1 MRAISLGLVALTCA
15 TTALCA
21 AGAQRRTLEGG
32 GRRRYH
38 RVQHGHC
45 SYTFVLPEADPLPC
59 PAAPGAV
66 PGPANVLLQ
75 RDSPAGTAGHGA
87 AQRLRHLERI
97 LENSTQWLLKRCLN
111 DPLDPHFPAQLE
123 SYIQSSMKPEMAE
136 LQQTAVQNQTAT
148 MLEIGSSLLNRSAEQ
163 SRKLTDVEAQWW
175 RYQGCVPETGQPG
188 DTTTVVWLWLLVP
201 RLPLLPRQVLNQTW
215 RIEMQL
221 QENSLSTTKLEK
233 QLLLQTNEI
242 HKLQNRNNILEVRV
256 LEMETKQQA
265 ELAGAHSEKERLQRL
280 LSRQSGTIEE
290 MEKTLLAASAN
301 TSLLQRQQL
310 QLLQSV
316 QSLVRL
322 VSQGRGEQAMSL
334 GQEQQFQDCAEVRR
348 AGIHAS
354 GIYTLHIANLSEP
367 KKAYCDM
374 ETDRGGWTIIQLRAN
389 GSLSFQRSWREYKQ
403 GFGDASGEYWL
414 GNEAVHLLTS
424 QVPYTLRVELQ
435 DWEGGQVYA
444 HYGKFQLGS
453 EQQFYRL
460 SLQDYSGTAGQQSGL
475 ALQGTQFSTRDA
487 DNDNCLCKC
496 AQMLSGGWW
505 FDACG
510 LSNLNGIY
518 YPARNNIRKLN
529 GIRWHH
535 FQGPSYS
542 LKGTRMMIRPSSF

>member
-1 MRAISLGLVALTCA
+1 
-15 TTALCA
+15 
-21 AGAQRRTLEGG
+21 QRRALEGG

-59 PAAPGAV
+59 PAPPGPA

-97 LENSTQWLLKRCLN
+97 LENSTQWLLK
-111 DPLDPHFPAQLE
+111 LE
-123 SYIQSSMKPEMAE
+123 SYIQSSVKPEMAE

-163 SRKLTDVEAQWW
+163 SRKLTDVEA
-175 RYQGCVPETGQPG
+175 
-188 DTTTVVWLWLLVP
+188 
-201 RLPLLPRQVLNQTW
+201 QVLNQTW

-256 LEMETKQQA
+256 LEMEMKQQA
-265 ELAGAHSEKERLQRL
+265 ELAGAHSEKEKLQRL

-290 MEKTLLAASAN
+290 MEKTLLATSAN

-322 VSQGRGEQAMSL
+322 VSQGRGERAMSP
-334 GQEQQFQDCAEVRR
+334 GKEQQFQDCAELPSL
-348 AGIHAS
+348 AGMYLATHCKPPPACPS
-354 GIYTLHIANLSEP
+354 LPLQ
-367 KKAYCDM
+367 AYCDM

-403 GFGDASGEYWL
+403 GFGDAAGEYWL

-424 QVPYTLRVELQ
+424 RVPYALRVELQ

-453 EQQFYRL
+453 ERQFYRL

-542 LKGTRMMIRPSSF
+542 LKGTRMMIRPTSF

>member
-1 MRAISLGLVALTCA
+1 
-15 TTALCA
+15 
-21 AGAQRRTLEGG
+21 QRRALEGG
-32 GRRRYH
+32 SRRRYH

-45 SYTFVLPEADPLPC
+45 SYTFVLPEADPPPC
-59 PAAPGAV
+59 PPAPVV
-66 PGPANVLLQ
+66 PGPANALLQ
-75 RDSPAGTAGHGA
+75 RDSPASTAHASHGA
-87 AQRLRHLERI
+87 TQRLRHLERI
-97 LENSTQWLLKRCLN
+97 LENSTQWLLK
-111 DPLDPHFPAQLE
+111 LE
-123 SYIQSSMKPEMAE
+123 SYIQTSMKPEMAQ
-136 LQQTAVQNQTAT
+136 LRQTAVQNQTAT
-148 MLEIGSSLLNRSAEQ
+148 MLEIGSTLLNQSAEQ
-163 SRKLTDVEAQWW
+163 SRKLTDVEAQ
-175 RYQGCVPETGQPG
+175 
-188 DTTTVVWLWLLVP
+188 
-201 RLPLLPRQVLNQTW
+201 VLNQTS

-256 LEMETKQQA
+256 LEMETKHQA
-265 ELAGAHSEKERLQRL
+265 ELAGARSEKEKLQRL
-280 LSRQSGTIEE
+280 VSRQSGTIEE
-290 MEKTLLAASAN
+290 LEKSLLAASAN

-310 QLLQSV
+310 QLLESV

-322 VSQGRGEQAMSL
+322 VSQGRGEP
-334 GQEQQFQDCAEVRR
+334 ER
-348 AGIHAS
+348 AGRVWAA
-354 GIYTLHIANLSEP
+354 GELLTLPRGCQGAVPAPPALIALLCSPSRLSP
-367 KKAYCDM
+367 LQAYCDM
-374 ETDRGGWTIIQLRAN
+374 ETDRGGWTVIQLRTN

-403 GFGDASGEYWL
+403 GFGDAAGEYWL
-414 GNEAVHLLTS
+414 GNEAVHILTS
-424 QVPYTLRVELQ
+424 QAPYALRVELR

-453 EQQFYRL
+453 ERQLYRL
-460 SLQDYSGTAGQQSGL
+460 SLQDYSGTAGQQSGM
-475 ALQGTQFSTRDA
+475 ALQGTRFSTRDA

-518 YPARNNIRKLN
+518 YPARHNIRKLN

-542 LKGTRMMIRPSSF
+542 LKGTRMLIRPASF

>member
-1 MRAISLGLVALTCA
+1 MGVHVETI
-15 TTALCA
+15 
-21 AGAQRRTLEGG
+21 
-32 GRRRYH
+32 
-38 RVQHGHC
+38 
-45 SYTFVLPEADPLPC
+45 
-59 PAAPGAV
+59 APGDGRTF
-66 PGPANVLLQ
+66 P
-75 RDSPAGTAGHGA
+75 
-87 AQRLRHLERI
+87 
-97 LENSTQWLLKRCLN
+97 KRG
-111 DPLDPHFPAQLE
+111 
-123 SYIQSSMKPEMAE
+123 
-136 LQQTAVQNQTAT
+136 QTCVVHYTG
-148 MLEIGSSLLNRSAEQ
+148 MLEIGSSLLNQSAEQ
-163 SRKLTDVEAQWW
+163 SRKLTDVEAQ
-175 RYQGCVPETGQPG
+175 
-188 DTTTVVWLWLLVP
+188 
-201 RLPLLPRQVLNQTW
+201 VLNQTS

-221 QENSLSTTKLEK
+221 QENSLSTIKLEK

-256 LEMETKQQA
+256 LDMETKHQA
-265 ELAGAHSEKERLQRL
+265 ELAGARSEKEKLQRL
-280 LSRQSGTIEE
+280 VSRQSGTIEE
-290 MEKTLLAASAN
+290 LEKSLVAANAN
-301 TSLLQRQQL
+301 ASLLQRQQL

-322 VSQGRGEQAMSL
+322 VSQGRAPL
-334 GQEQQFQDCAEVRR
+334 PGQEQLFQDCAAVRR
-348 AGIHAS
+348 AGIRAS
-354 GIYTLHIANLSEP
+354 GVYTLHIANLSEP

-374 ETDRGGWTIIQLRAN
+374 DTDRGGWTVIQLRTN

-403 GFGDASGEYWL
+403 GFGDAAGEYWL
-414 GNEAVHLLTS
+414 GNEAVHALSS
-424 QVPYTLRVELQ
+424 QEPYALRVELR

-453 EQQFYRL
+453 ERQLYRL

-475 ALQGTQFSTRDA
+475 ALQGTRFSTRDA

-518 YPARNNIRKLN
+518 YPARHNIRKLN

-542 LKGTRMMIRPSSF
+542 LKGTRMLIRPAGF

>member
-1 MRAISLGLVALTCA
+1 L
-15 TTALCA
+15 
-21 AGAQRRTLEGG
+21 
-32 GRRRYH
+32 
-38 RVQHGHC
+38 
-45 SYTFVLPEADPLPC
+45 
-59 PAAPGAV
+59 
-66 PGPANVLLQ
+66 
-75 RDSPAGTAGHGA
+75 
-87 AQRLRHLERI
+87 
-97 LENSTQWLLKRCLN
+97 
-111 DPLDPHFPAQLE
+111 QLE
-123 SYIQSSMKPEMAE
+123 SYIQMSMKPEMAQ
-136 LQQTAVQNQTAT
+136 LRQTAVQNQTAT
-148 MLEIGSSLLNRSAEQ
+148 MLEIGSTLLNQSAEQ
-163 SRKLTDVEAQWW
+163 SRKLTDVEAQ
-175 RYQGCVPETGQPG
+175 
-188 DTTTVVWLWLLVP
+188 
-201 RLPLLPRQVLNQTW
+201 VLNQTS

-256 LEMETKQQA
+256 LEMETKHQA
-265 ELAGAHSEKERLQRL
+265 ELAGARSEKEKLQRL
-280 LSRQSGTIEE
+280 VIRQSGTIEE
-290 MEKTLLAASAN
+290 LEKSLLAASAN
-301 TSLLQRQQL
+301 TSLLQHQQL

-322 VSQGRGEQAMSL
+322 VSQGRAPQP
-334 GQEQQFQDCAEVRR
+334 GQEQLFQDCAELPSPGGTHPAAHPEPALVTALCSPSR
-348 AGIHAS
+348 
-354 GIYTLHIANLSEP
+354 LSP
-367 KKAYCDM
+367 LQAYCDM
-374 ETDRGGWTIIQLRAN
+374 ETDRGGWTVIQLRAN

-403 GFGDASGEYWL
+403 GFGDAAGEYWL

-424 QVPYTLRVELQ
+424 QAPYALRIELR

-453 EQQFYRL
+453 ERQLYRL
-460 SLQDYSGTAGQQSGL
+460 SLQDYSGTAGQQSGM
-475 ALQGTQFSTRDA
+475 ALQGTRFSTRDA

-518 YPARNNIRKLN
+518 YPARHNIRKLN

-542 LKGTRMMIRPSSF
+542 LKGTRMLIRPASF

>member
-1 MRAISLGLVALTCA
+1 
-15 TTALCA
+15 
-21 AGAQRRTLEGG
+21 
-32 GRRRYH
+32 
-38 RVQHGHC
+38 
-45 SYTFVLPEADPLPC
+45 
-59 PAAPGAV
+59 
-66 PGPANVLLQ
+66 
-75 RDSPAGTAGHGA
+75 
-87 AQRLRHLERI
+87 
-97 LENSTQWLLKRCLN
+97 
-111 DPLDPHFPAQLE
+111 QLE

-136 LQQTAVQNQTAT
+136 LRQTAAQNQTAT

-163 SRKLTDVEAQWW
+163 SRKLTDVEA
-175 RYQGCVPETGQPG
+175 
-188 DTTTVVWLWLLVP
+188 
-201 RLPLLPRQVLNQTW
+201 QVLNQTW

-265 ELAGAHSEKERLQRL
+265 ELAGAHLEKEKLQRL

-290 MEKTLLAASAN
+290 LEKTLLAASAN

-322 VSQGRGEQAMSL
+322 ISQGRGEKGV
-334 GQEQQFQDCAEVRR
+334 GQGVGRQWKN
-348 AGIHAS
+348 
-354 GIYTLHIANLSEP
+354 TLPSQEGDRVLMLSTP
-367 KKAYCDM
+367 SHPHPVLLSPLQAYCDM
-374 ETDRGGWTIIQLRAN
+374 ETDQGGWTVIQLRAN
-389 GSLSFQRSWREYKQ
+389 GSLSFQRNWREYKQ
-403 GFGDASGEYWL
+403 VCAHLGSGAPWGRPGHPALTHPAVPQGFGDAAGEYWL

-453 EQQFYRL
+453 ERQLYRL

-542 LKGTRMMIRPSSF
+542 LKGTRMMIRPTSF

>member
-1 MRAISLGLVALTCA
+1 MRVLSLLALSCA
-15 TTALCA
+15 TMVLRG
-21 AGAQRRTLEGG
+21 AGGS
-32 GRRRYH
+32 RRRSH

-45 SYTFVLPEADPLPC
+45 AYTFVLPEADPAPC
-59 PAAPGAV
+59 SAAPGPNA
-66 PGPANVLLQ
+66 LLQ
-75 RDSPAGTAGHGA
+75 RDSPAGPGPVPGRPRA
-87 AQRLRHLERI
+87 AQRLRHLESV
-97 LENSTQWLLKRCLN
+97 LENSTRWLLK
-111 DPLDPHFPAQLE
+111 LE
-123 SYIQSSMKPEMAE
+123 SYIQTGMKPEGA
-136 LQQTAVQNQTAT
+136 QTVVQNQTAT
-148 MLEIGSSLLNRSAEQ
+148 MLEIGSSLLNQSAAQ
-163 SRKLTDVEAQWW
+163 SRKLTDVEAQ
-175 RYQGCVPETGQPG
+175 
-188 DTTTVVWLWLLVP
+188 
-201 RLPLLPRQVLNQTW
+201 VLNQTS

-256 LEMETKQQA
+256 LEMETKHQQ
-265 ELAGAHSEKERLQRL
+265 ELAGARSEKEKLQRL
-280 LSRQSGTIEE
+280 VSRQSGTIEE
-290 MEKTLLAASAN
+290 LEKSLLAASAN
-301 TSLLQRQQL
+301 TSLLQRQQR

-322 VSQGRGEQAMSL
+322 VSQGRAMVP
-334 GQEQQFQDCAEVRR
+334 GQEQRFQDCADVYR
-348 AGIHAS
+348 AGIRTS
-354 GIYTLHIANLSEP
+354 GVYTLHIGNLSEP

-374 ETDRGGWTIIQLRAN
+374 DTDRGGWTVIQLRAN

-403 GFGDASGEYWL
+403 GFGDAAGEHWL
-414 GNEAVHLLTS
+414 GNEAVHILTS
-424 QVPYTLRVELQ
+424 QGPYALRVELR
-435 DWEGGQVYA
+435 DWEGGQAYA
-444 HYGKFQLGS
+444 HYGQFQLGS
-453 EQQFYRL
+453 ERQLYRL

-475 ALQGTQFSTRDA
+475 ALQGTRFSTRDA

-518 YPARNNIRKLN
+518 YPARHNIRKLN

-542 LKGTRMMIRPSSF
+542 LKGTRMLIRPAGF

>member
-1 MRAISLGLVALTCA
+1 
-15 TTALCA
+15 
-21 AGAQRRTLEGG
+21 QRRALEGG

-45 SYTFVLPEADPLPC
+45 SYTFVLPEADPPPC
-59 PAAPGAV
+59 PPAPAAPG
-66 PGPANVLLQ
+66 PANALLQ
-75 RDSPAGTAGHGA
+75 RDSPAGTVHAGHGA
-87 AQRLRHLERI
+87 AERLRHLERI
-97 LENSTQWLLKRCLN
+97 LENSTQWLLK
-111 DPLDPHFPAQLE
+111 LE
-123 SYIQSSMKPEMAE
+123 SYIQTSMKPEMAQ
-136 LQQTAVQNQTAT
+136 LRQTAVQNQTAT
-148 MLEIGSSLLNRSAEQ
+148 MLEIGSTLLNQSAEQ
-163 SRKLTDVEAQWW
+163 SRKLTDVEAQ
-175 RYQGCVPETGQPG
+175 
-188 DTTTVVWLWLLVP
+188 
-201 RLPLLPRQVLNQTW
+201 VLNQTS

-256 LEMETKQQA
+256 LEMETKHQA
-265 ELAGAHSEKERLQRL
+265 ELAGARSEKEKLQRL
-280 LSRQSGTIEE
+280 VSRQSGTIEE
-290 MEKTLLAASAN
+290 LEKSLLAASAN

-310 QLLQSV
+310 QLLASV
-316 QSLVRL
+316 QSLVHL
-322 VSQGRGEQAMSL
+322 VSQGRAPL
-334 GQEQQFQDCAEVRR
+334 PGQEQLFQDCAEVRR
-348 AGIHAS
+348 AGIHATAHPEPPFVTPLC
-354 GIYTLHIANLSEP
+354 TLFRLSP
-367 KKAYCDM
+367 LQAYCDM
-374 ETDRGGWTIIQLRAN
+374 ETDQGGWTVIQLRTN

-403 GFGDASGEYWL
+403 GFGDAAGEYWL

-424 QVPYTLRVELQ
+424 QAPYALRVELR

-453 EQQFYRL
+453 ERQLYRL
-460 SLQDYSGTAGQQSGL
+460 SLQDYSGTAGQQSGM
-475 ALQGTQFSTRDA
+475 ALQGTRFSTRDA

-510 LSNLNGIY
+510 LSNLNGVY
-518 YPARNNIRKLN
+518 YPARHNIRKLN

-542 LKGTRMMIRPSSF
+542 LKGTRMLIRPASF

>member
-1 MRAISLGLVALTCA
+1 
-15 TTALCA
+15 
-21 AGAQRRTLEGG
+21 QRRALEGG

-59 PAAPGAV
+59 PAAPRVV

-97 LENSTQWLLKRCLN
+97 LENSTQWLLK
-111 DPLDPHFPAQLE
+111 LE
-123 SYIQSSMKPEMAE
+123 SYIQSNVKPEMAE
-136 LQQTAVQNQTAT
+136 LRQTAAQNQTAT

-163 SRKLTDVEAQWW
+163 SRKLTDVEAQ
-175 RYQGCVPETGQPG
+175 
-188 DTTTVVWLWLLVP
+188 
-201 RLPLLPRQVLNQTW
+201 VLNQTW

-233 QLLLQTNEI
+233 QLLLQTSEI

-265 ELAGAHSEKERLQRL
+265 ELAGAHSEKEKLQRL

-322 VSQGRGEQAMSL
+322 VSQGRGEWATSP
-334 GQEQQFQDCAEVRR
+334 GQGQQFQDCAEAHR
-348 AGIHAS
+348 AGIHTRMHLATHS
-354 GIYTLHIANLSEP
+354 KPSPACPSLPLQ
-367 KKAYCDM
+367 AYCDM

-403 GFGDASGEYWL
+403 GFGDAAGEYWL

-424 QVPYTLRVELQ
+424 RVPYALRVELR

-453 EQQFYRL
+453 ERQFYRL

-542 LKGTRMMIRPSSF
+542 LKGTRMMIRPTSF

>member
-1 MRAISLGLVALTCA
+1 
-15 TTALCA
+15 
-21 AGAQRRTLEGG
+21 QRRALDGG

-59 PAAPGAV
+59 PASPGPG
-66 PGPANVLLQ
+66 PGPANALLQ
-75 RDSPAGTAGHGA
+75 RDSPAGTTHARHGA
-87 AQRLRHLERI
+87 AQRLQHLERI
-97 LENSTQWLLKRCLN
+97 LENSTQWLLK
-111 DPLDPHFPAQLE
+111 LE
-123 SYIQSSMKPEMAE
+123 SYIQGGMKPEMAE
-136 LQQTAVQNQTAT
+136 LRQTAAQNQTAT

-163 SRKLTDVEAQWW
+163 SRKLTDVEA
-175 RYQGCVPETGQPG
+175 
-188 DTTTVVWLWLLVP
+188 
-201 RLPLLPRQVLNQTW
+201 QVLNQTW

-265 ELAGAHSEKERLQRL
+265 ELAGAHLEKEKLQRL

-290 MEKTLLAASAN
+290 LEKTLLAASAN

-316 QSLVRL
+316 QSLVHL
-322 VSQGRGEQAMSL
+322 VSQGRGEWGM
-334 GQEQQFQDCAEVRR
+334 GQG
-348 AGIHAS
+348 AGRVHPNIPGVPTPNCPVVPIPSHS
-354 GIYTLHIANLSEP
+354 QLIPLSP
-367 KKAYCDM
+367 LQAYCDM
-374 ETDRGGWTIIQLRAN
+374 ETDQGGWTVIQLRAN

-403 GFGDASGEYWL
+403 GFGDAAGEYWL

-424 QVPYTLRVELQ
+424 QVPYALRVELQ
-435 DWEGGQVYA
+435 DWEGSQVYA

-453 EQQFYRL
+453 EQQLYRL

-475 ALQGTQFSTRDA
+475 ALHGTQFSTRDA

-542 LKGTRMMIRPSSF
+542 LKGTRMMIRPISF

>member
-1 MRAISLGLVALTCA
+1 
-15 TTALCA
+15 
-21 AGAQRRTLEGG
+21 
-32 GRRRYH
+32 
-38 RVQHGHC
+38 
-45 SYTFVLPEADPLPC
+45 
-59 PAAPGAV
+59 
-66 PGPANVLLQ
+66 
-75 RDSPAGTAGHGA
+75 
-87 AQRLRHLERI
+87 
-97 LENSTQWLLKRCLN
+97 
-111 DPLDPHFPAQLE
+111 QLE
-123 SYIQSSMKPEMAE
+123 SYIQSSVKPEMAE
-136 LQQTAVQNQTAT
+136 LRQTAVQNQTAT
-148 MLEIGSSLLNRSAEQ
+148 MLEISSSLLNRSAEQ
-163 SRKLTDVEAQWW
+163 SRKLTDVEA
-175 RYQGCVPETGQPG
+175 
-188 DTTTVVWLWLLVP
+188 
-201 RLPLLPRQVLNQTW
+201 QVLNQTW

-242 HKLQNRNNILEVRV
+242 HKLQTRNNILEVRV

-265 ELAGAHSEKERLQRL
+265 ELAGAHLEKEKLQRL

-290 MEKTLLAASAN
+290 MERTLLAASAN

-322 VSQGRGEQAMSL
+322 VSQGKGERAMSP
-334 GQEQQFQDCAEVRR
+334 GQEQQFQDCAELPSP
-348 AGIHAS
+348 AGMHLTAHS
-354 GIYTLHIANLSEP
+354 KPPPACLSLP
-367 KKAYCDM
+367 LQAYCDM
-374 ETDRGGWTIIQLRAN
+374 ETDRGGWTVIQLRAN

-403 GFGDASGEYWL
+403 GFGDAAGEYWL

-424 QVPYTLRVELQ
+424 RVPYALRVELQ

-453 EQQFYRL
+453 ERQFYRL
-460 SLQDYSGTAGQQSGL
+460 SLQNYSGTAGQQSGL

-542 LKGTRMMIRPSSF
+542 LKGTRMMIRPTGF

>member
-1 MRAISLGLVALTCA
+1 
-15 TTALCA
+15 
-21 AGAQRRTLEGG
+21 G

-38 RVQHGHC
+38 RVQHGRC
-45 SYTFVLPEADPLPC
+45 SYTFVLPEAEPLPC
-59 PAAPGAV
+59 PAAPGPV

-75 RDSPAGTAGHGA
+75 RDSPVGTAGHGA
-87 AQRLRHLERI
+87 AQRLRQLERI
-97 LENSTQWLLKRCLN
+97 LENSTQWLLK
-111 DPLDPHFPAQLE
+111 LE
-123 SYIQSSMKPEMAE
+123 SYIQSSVKPEMAE
-136 LQQTAVQNQTAT
+136 LRQTAVQNQTAT

-163 SRKLTDVEAQWW
+163 SRKLTDVEA
-175 RYQGCVPETGQPG
+175 
-188 DTTTVVWLWLLVP
+188 
-201 RLPLLPRQVLNQTW
+201 QVLNQTW

-242 HKLQNRNNILEVRV
+242 HKLQKRNNILEVRV

-265 ELAGAHSEKERLQRL
+265 ELAGAHLEKEKLQRL

-290 MEKTLLAASAN
+290 MERTLLAASAN

-322 VSQGRGEQAMSL
+322 VSQGRGELWAMSP
-334 GQEQQFQDCAEVRR
+334 GQEQQFQDCAELPNL
-348 AGIHAS
+348 AGMHLAAHS
-354 GIYTLHIANLSEP
+354 KPPPACPSLPLQV
-367 KKAYCDM
+367 YCDM

-403 GFGDASGEYWL
+403 GFGDPAGEYWL

-424 QVPYTLRVELQ
+424 RVPYALRVELQ

-453 EQQFYRL
+453 ERQFYRL
-460 SLQDYSGTAGQQSGL
+460 SLQDYGGTAGQQSGL
-475 ALQGTQFSTRDA
+475 ALQGTRFSTRDA

-542 LKGTRMMIRPSSF
+542 LKGTRMMIRPTSF

>member
-1 MRAISLGLVALTCA
+1 
-15 TTALCA
+15 
-21 AGAQRRTLEGG
+21 QRRALEGV

-45 SYTFVLPEADPLPC
+45 SYTFVLPEADPPPC
-59 PAAPGAV
+59 PFAPAAPG
-66 PGPANVLLQ
+66 PANALLQ
-75 RDSPAGTAGHGA
+75 RDSPAGTVHTGYGA
-87 AQRLRHLERI
+87 AERLRHLERI
-97 LENSTQWLLKRCLN
+97 LENSTQWLLK
-111 DPLDPHFPAQLE
+111 LE
-123 SYIQSSMKPEMAE
+123 SYIQTSMKPEMAQ

-148 MLEIGSSLLNRSAEQ
+148 MLEIGSTLLNQSAEQ
-163 SRKLTDVEAQWW
+163 SRKLTDVEAQ
-175 RYQGCVPETGQPG
+175 
-188 DTTTVVWLWLLVP
+188 
-201 RLPLLPRQVLNQTW
+201 VLNKTS

-256 LEMETKQQA
+256 LEMETKHQA
-265 ELAGAHSEKERLQRL
+265 ELAGARSEKEKLQRL
-280 LSRQSGTIEE
+280 VSRQSGTIEE
-290 MEKTLLAASAN
+290 LEKSLLAASAN
-301 TSLLQRQQL
+301 ASLLQRQQV
-310 QLLQSV
+310 QLLESV

-322 VSQGRGEQAMSL
+322 VSQGRGEPGPSL
-334 GQEQQFQDCAEVRR
+334 PGQEQLFQDCAEVRR

-354 GIYTLHIANLSEP
+354 GPSSPRSAARAGSPLSP
-367 KKAYCDM
+367 LQAYCDM
-374 ETDRGGWTIIQLRAN
+374 ETDRGGWTVIQLRTN
-389 GSLSFQRSWREYKQ
+389 GSLSFQKNWKEYKQ
-403 GFGDASGEYWL
+403 GFGDAAGEYWL

-424 QVPYTLRVELQ
+424 QEPYALRVELR

-453 EQQFYRL
+453 ERQLYRL
-460 SLQDYSGTAGQQSGL
+460 SLQDYSGTAGQQSGM
-475 ALQGTQFSTRDA
+475 ALQGTRFSTRDA

-518 YPARNNIRKLN
+518 YPARHNIRKLN

-542 LKGTRMMIRPSSF
+542 LKGTRMLIRPASF

>member
-1 MRAISLGLVALTCA
+1 
-15 TTALCA
+15 
-21 AGAQRRTLEGG
+21 QRRALDGA

-59 PAAPGAV
+59 PASPGPA
-66 PGPANVLLQ
+66 PGPANALLQ
-75 RDSPAGTAGHGA
+75 RDSPAGTTHGQHGA

-97 LENSTQWLLKRCLN
+97 LENSTQWLLK
-111 DPLDPHFPAQLE
+111 LE
-123 SYIQSSMKPEMAE
+123 SYIQSGMKPEMAE
-136 LQQTAVQNQTAT
+136 LRQTAVQNQTAT
-148 MLEIGSSLLNRSAEQ
+148 MLELGSSLLNRSAEQ
-163 SRKLTDVEAQWW
+163 SRKLTNVEA
-175 RYQGCVPETGQPG
+175 
-188 DTTTVVWLWLLVP
+188 
-201 RLPLLPRQVLNQTW
+201 QVLNQTW

-265 ELAGAHSEKERLQRL
+265 DLAGAHLEKEKLQRL

-290 MEKTLLAASAN
+290 LEKTLLAASAN

-316 QSLVRL
+316 QSLVHL
-322 VSQGRGEQAMSL
+322 VSQGRGEQGV
-334 GQEQQFQDCAEVRR
+334 GQGQ
-348 AGIHAS
+348 
-354 GIYTLHIANLSEP
+354 TLAPMECPHQTAQPGGCTGLPTPSHPHPVPLSP
-367 KKAYCDM
+367 LQAYCDM
-374 ETDRGGWTIIQLRAN
+374 ETDQGGWTVIQLRVN
-389 GSLSFQRSWREYKQ
+389 GSLSFQRNWREYKQ
-403 GFGDASGEYWL
+403 GFGDAAGEYWL

-424 QVPYTLRVELQ
+424 QVPYALRVELQ

-444 HYGKFQLGS
+444 HYRKFQLGS
-453 EQQFYRL
+453 EQQLYRL

-542 LKGTRMMIRPSSF
+542 LKGTRMMIRPTSF

>member
-1 MRAISLGLVALTCA
+1 MRALSLGLMALTCA
-15 TTALCA
+15 TTALCG
-21 AGAQRRTLEGG
+21 AGAQRRALDGG
-32 GRRRYH
+32 SRRRSH

-45 SYTFVLPEADPLPC
+45 SYTFVLPEADPAPC
-59 PAAPGAV
+59 AAAAAAA
-66 PGPANVLLQ
+66 PGPANALLQ
-75 RDSPAGTAGHGA
+75 RDSPARTAHGGHRA
-87 AQRLRHLERI
+87 AQRLRHLESV
-97 LENSTQWLLKRCLN
+97 LENSTQWLLK
-111 DPLDPHFPAQLE
+111 LE
-123 SYIQSSMKPEMAE
+123 SYIQTGMKPEVA
-136 LQQTAVQNQTAT
+136 QTAVQNQTAT
-148 MLEIGSSLLNRSAEQ
+148 MLEIGSSLLNQSAAQ
-163 SRKLTDVEAQWW
+163 SRKLTDVEAQ
-175 RYQGCVPETGQPG
+175 
-188 DTTTVVWLWLLVP
+188 
-201 RLPLLPRQVLNQTW
+201 VLNQTL

-242 HKLQNRNNILEVRV
+242 HKLQNKNNILEVRV
-256 LEMETKQQA
+256 LEMETKHQE
-265 ELAGAHSEKERLQRL
+265 ELAGARSEKEKLQRL
-280 LSRQSGTIEE
+280 VSRQSGTIEE
-290 MEKTLLAASAN
+290 LEKSLLAASAN
-301 TSLLQRQQL
+301 ASLLQRQQL
-310 QLLQSV
+310 QLLESV

-322 VSQGRGEQAMSL
+322 VSQGRAAL
-334 GQEQQFQDCAEVRR
+334 PGQEQQFQDCAEVRR
-348 AGIHAS
+348 AGIRAS
-354 GIYTLHIANLSEP
+354 GVYTLHIANLSEP

-374 ETDRGGWTIIQLRAN
+374 ETDRGGWTVIQLRAN

-403 GFGDASGEYWL
+403 GFGDAAGEYWL

-424 QVPYTLRVELQ
+424 QAPYALRVELR

-453 EQQFYRL
+453 ERQLYRL

-475 ALQGTQFSTRDA
+475 ALQGTRFSTRDA

-518 YPARNNIRKLN
+518 YPARHNIRKLN

-542 LKGTRMMIRPSSF
+542 LKGTRMLIRPAGF

>member
-1 MRAISLGLVALTCA
+1 
-15 TTALCA
+15 
-21 AGAQRRTLEGG
+21 QRRALEGG

-45 SYTFVLPEADPLPC
+45 SYTFVLPEAEPLPC
-59 PAAPGAV
+59 PAAPAPA

-75 RDSPAGTAGHGA
+75 RDSPSGAAGRGA
-87 AQRLRHLERI
+87 AQRLRQLERI
-97 LENSTQWLLKRCLN
+97 LENSTRWLLK
-111 DPLDPHFPAQLE
+111 LE
-123 SYIQSSMKPEMAE
+123 SYIQGSVKPEVAE
-136 LQQTAVQNQTAT
+136 LQQTAVQNQTAA

-163 SRKLTDVEAQWW
+163 SRKLTDVEA
-175 RYQGCVPETGQPG
+175 
-188 DTTTVVWLWLLVP
+188 
-201 RLPLLPRQVLNQTW
+201 QVLNQTW

-265 ELAGAHSEKERLQRL
+265 ELAGAHSEKEKLQRL

-310 QLLQSV
+310 QLIQSV

-322 VSQGRGEQAMSL
+322 VSQGRGERGMRAECGQWESFSSSQERAKVSL
-334 GQEQQFQDCAEVRR
+334 THSKPPPACPSLPLQ
-348 AGIHAS
+348 
-354 GIYTLHIANLSEP
+354 
-367 KKAYCDM
+367 AYCDM

-424 QVPYTLRVELQ
+424 RGPYALRVELQ

-453 EQQFYRL
+453 ERQFYRL
-460 SLQDYSGTAGQQSGL
+460 SLQDYSGTAGRQSGL

-542 LKGTRMMIRPSSF
+542 LKGTRMMIRPTGF

>member
-1 MRAISLGLVALTCA
+1 MRALSLGLVALTCA

-21 AGAQRRTLEGG
+21 AGAQRRALEGG

-45 SYTFVLPEADPLPC
+45 SYTFVLPEAEPPPC
-59 PAAPGAV
+59 PAAPGAAS
-66 PGPANVLLQ
+66 GLLQ
-75 RDSPAGTAGHGA
+75 RDSPAGTAGA

-97 LENSTQWLLKRCLN
+97 LENSTQWLLK
-111 DPLDPHFPAQLE
+111 LE
-123 SYIQSSMKPEMAE
+123 SYIQSSVKPEVAE
-136 LQQTAVQNQTAT
+136 LQQAAVQNQTAA
-148 MLEIGSSLLNRSAEQ
+148 MLEMGSSLLNRSAEQ
-163 SRKLTDVEAQWW
+163 SRKLTDVEAQ
-175 RYQGCVPETGQPG
+175 
-188 DTTTVVWLWLLVP
+188 
-201 RLPLLPRQVLNQTW
+201 VLNQTW

-221 QENSLSTTKLEK
+221 QENFLSTTKLEK

-242 HKLQNRNNILEVRV
+242 HKLQNRNNILEGRV

-265 ELAGAHSEKERLQRL
+265 ELAGAHSEKEKLQRL
-280 LSRQSGTIEE
+280 LSRQSGAIEE

-322 VSQGRGEQAMSL
+322 VSQGRATSP
-334 GQEQQFQDCAEVRR
+334 GQEQQFQDCAEVRQ

-367 KKAYCDM
+367 KKAFCDM
-374 ETDRGGWTIIQLRAN
+374 DTDRGGWTIIQLRAN

-424 QVPYTLRVELQ
+424 RVPYALRVELQ

-453 EQQFYRL
+453 ERQFYRL

-496 AQMLSGGWW
+496 AQMLSG
-505 FDACG
+505 
-510 LSNLNGIY
+510 
-518 YPARNNIRKLN
+518 ARNNIRKLN

>member
-1 MRAISLGLVALTCA
+1 
-15 TTALCA
+15 
-21 AGAQRRTLEGG
+21 QRRALDGA

-59 PAAPGAV
+59 PAS
-66 PGPANVLLQ
+66 PGPAPAPANALLQ
-75 RDSPAGTAGHGA
+75 RDSPAGTTHAQHRA

-97 LENSTQWLLKRCLN
+97 LENSTQWLLK
-111 DPLDPHFPAQLE
+111 LE
-123 SYIQSSMKPEMAE
+123 SYIQSSMKPETAE
-136 LQQTAVQNQTAT
+136 LRQTAAQNQTAT

-163 SRKLTDVEAQWW
+163 SRKLTDVEA
-175 RYQGCVPETGQPG
+175 
-188 DTTTVVWLWLLVP
+188 
-201 RLPLLPRQVLNQTW
+201 QVLNQTW

-265 ELAGAHSEKERLQRL
+265 ELAGAHLEKEKLQRL

-290 MEKTLLAASAN
+290 LEKTLLAATAN

-322 VSQGRGEQAMSL
+322 VSQGRGERSM
-334 GQEQQFQDCAEVRR
+334 GQGVGRQWKN
-348 AGIHAS
+348 
-354 GIYTLHIANLSEP
+354 TLPSQEGDRLPLLPTPSHPQPIPLSP
-367 KKAYCDM
+367 LQAYCDM
-374 ETDRGGWTIIQLRAN
+374 ETDQGGWTVIQLRAN
-389 GSLSFQRSWREYKQ
+389 GSLSFQRNWREYKQ
-403 GFGDASGEYWL
+403 GFGDAAGEYWL

-424 QVPYTLRVELQ
+424 QVPYALRVELQ

-453 EQQFYRL
+453 ERQLYRL

-542 LKGTRMMIRPSSF
+542 LKGTRMMIRPTNF

>member
-1 MRAISLGLVALTCA
+1 
-15 TTALCA
+15 
-21 AGAQRRTLEGG
+21 QRRALEGG

-45 SYTFVLPEADPLPC
+45 SYTFVLPEADPPPC
-59 PAAPGAV
+59 PLAPAV
-66 PGPANVLLQ
+66 PANALLQ
-75 RDSPAGTAGHGA
+75 RDSPAGTAHASHGA

-97 LENSTQWLLKRCLN
+97 LENSTQWLLK
-111 DPLDPHFPAQLE
+111 LE
-123 SYIQSSMKPEMAE
+123 SYIQTSMKPEMAQ
-136 LQQTAVQNQTAT
+136 LRQTAVQNQTAT
-148 MLEIGSSLLNRSAEQ
+148 MLEIGSTLLNQSAEQ
-163 SRKLTDVEAQWW
+163 SRKLTDVEAQ
-175 RYQGCVPETGQPG
+175 V
-188 DTTTVVWLWLLVP
+188 
-201 RLPLLPRQVLNQTW
+201 VLNQTS

-256 LEMETKQQA
+256 LEMETKHQA
-265 ELAGAHSEKERLQRL
+265 ELAGARSEKEKLQRL
-280 LSRQSGTIEE
+280 VSRQSGTIEE
-290 MEKTLLAASAN
+290 LEKSLLAASAN

-310 QLLQSV
+310 QLLESV

-322 VSQGRGEQAMSL
+322 VSQGRGEL
-334 GQEQQFQDCAEVRR
+334 GPR
-348 AGIHAS
+348 AGRVQAS
-354 GIYTLHIANLSEP
+354 CPAMGGMHPAAHPEPALITPLCSSSRLSP
-367 KKAYCDM
+367 LQAYCDM
-374 ETDRGGWTIIQLRAN
+374 ETDRGGWTVIQLRTN
-389 GSLSFQRSWREYKQ
+389 GSLSFQRNWREYKQ
-403 GFGDASGEYWL
+403 GFGDAAGEYWL

-424 QVPYTLRVELQ
+424 QAPYALRIELR

-453 EQQFYRL
+453 ERQLYRL
-460 SLQDYSGTAGQQSGL
+460 SLQDYSGTAGQQSGM
-475 ALQGTQFSTRDA
+475 ALQGTRFSTRDA

-518 YPARNNIRKLN
+518 YPARHNIRKLN

-542 LKGTRMMIRPSSF
+542 LKGTRMLIRPASF

>member
-1 MRAISLGLVALTCA
+1 MQVLSLSLVALTCA
-15 TTALCA
+15 TMALCA
-21 AGAQRRTLEGG
+21 AGAQRRALEGG

-45 SYTFVLPEADPLPC
+45 SYTFVLPEADPSPC
-59 PAAPGAV
+59 QPPAPAAPG
-66 PGPANVLLQ
+66 PANALLQ
-75 RDSPAGTAGHGA
+75 RDSPAGTAHASHGA

-97 LENSTQWLLKRCLN
+97 LENSTQWLLK
-111 DPLDPHFPAQLE
+111 LE
-123 SYIQSSMKPEMAE
+123 SYIQTSMKPEMVQ

-148 MLEIGSSLLNRSAEQ
+148 MLEIGSTLLNQSAEQ
-163 SRKLTDVEAQWW
+163 SRKLTDVEAQ
-175 RYQGCVPETGQPG
+175 
-188 DTTTVVWLWLLVP
+188 
-201 RLPLLPRQVLNQTW
+201 VLNQTS

-256 LEMETKQQA
+256 LEMETKHQV
-265 ELAGAHSEKERLQRL
+265 ELAGARSEKEKLQRL
-280 LSRQSGTIEE
+280 VSRQSGTIEE
-290 MEKTLLAASAN
+290 LEKSLLAASAN
-301 TSLLQRQQL
+301 TSLLQHQQL
-310 QLLQSV
+310 QLLESV

-322 VSQGRGEQAMSL
+322 VSQGRGPL
-334 GQEQQFQDCAEVRR
+334 PGQEQLFQDCAEVRR
-348 AGIHAS
+348 AGIRAS
-354 GIYTLHIANLSEP
+354 GVYTLHITNLSEP

-374 ETDRGGWTIIQLRAN
+374 ETDRGGWTVIQLRTN
-389 GSLSFQRSWREYKQ
+389 GSLSFQRSWKEYKQ
-403 GFGDASGEYWL
+403 GFGDAAGEHWL

-424 QVPYTLRVELQ
+424 QAPYTLRIELR
-435 DWEGGQVYA
+435 DWEGSQVYA
-444 HYGKFQLGS
+444 HYGKFHLGS
-453 EQQFYRL
+453 ERQLYRL
-460 SLQDYSGTAGQQSGL
+460 SLQDYSGTAGQQSGM
-475 ALQGTQFSTRDA
+475 ALQGTHFSTRDA

-518 YPARNNIRKLN
+518 YPARHNIRKLN

-542 LKGTRMMIRPSSF
+542 LKGTRMLIRPASF